1 MKITHPTPFEWKPGI
16 MNSTT
21 WIISLE
27 PVYIRVLI
35 CHSVTNVT
43 KV

>member
-27 PVYIRVLI
+27 PSILELLYATQLLI
-35 CHSVTNVT
+35 
-43 KV
+43 